1 MGPLGNFTETVSQTI
16 IQVVMGNLKRPG
28 GLIGL
33 ILVVH
38 MLAIWSGWYENHPWF
53 DIPMHFAGGF
63 GIGWLAL
70 EIWSAS
76 INKIVFQNH
85 VPAWQRLGVYFFGIL
100 GLVTL
105 VGVAWEWYEF
115 IFDSV
120 SVWASLGLRPAQM
133 GLGDTMS
140 DLFLD
145 VLGASVAFVIFRRTL
160 I

>member
-1 MGPLGNFTETVSQTI
+1 
-16 IQVVMGNLKRPG
+16 MGNLKRPG

-38 MLAIWSGWYENHPWF
+38 ILAIWSGWYENHQWF

-63 GIGWLAL
+63 AIGWLAL

-76 INKIVFQNH
+76 ISKIVFQNH
-85 VPAWQRLGVYFFGIL
+85 VPVWQRLGVYFFGIL

-105 VGVAWEWYEF
+105 VGVAWEGYEF
-115 IFDSV
+115 IFDNV
-120 SVWASLGLRPAQM
+120 VTWFSLGVKPAQV
-133 GLGDTMS
+133 GIGDIMA
-140 DLFLD
+140 DLFFDL
-145 VLGASVAFVIFRRTL
+145 LGAALAFGSLRRPL